1 MYGNT
6 RIDASEAITTRTAQR
21 YWIAVVTVASAL
33 GITLLLQRIF
43 PYPFLFLFFGAVM
56 VSAWFGGSAVGFS
69 AVLLSTLA
77 VDYFFVPP
85 FRSFAIN
92 VTAEA
97 YFASFVFCTLI
108 ASWVSSA
115 KKKSESELRE
125 ARDQLEIR
133 VAERTGE
140 LHRSNLEFQ
149 ESERRLRLLTE
160 VIPQQ
165 IWSGT
170 PDGSIDYCN
179 QQLLEYT
186 GRTLD
191 EMRGELFLD
200 AIDPS
205 DRERFHLAWLQAL
218 ATETAFEGEWRVR
231 GRDGKFRWFF
241 TRCVPLRS
249 SDGQTVR
256 WYGTNTDIEDH
267 HNAKATLLRTQAEL
281 ARLSRSL
288 SLGELTASIAHEL
301 RQPLAAAVTH
311 GEACL
316 EWLSANPPNLEKARH
331 SVQRFIEDGRRA
343 GDVLARIRALFQKE
357 APAKIQFDIDELIF
371 ELVAFFRDE
380 AGRRGI
386 SIVVQEKDCNLP
398 KVEADRIQ
406 VQQVLLNLVLN
417 AMESLSETPEGRKEI
432 VIRSSQQ
439 DASVLVS
446 VEDTG
451 RGLAQQATSE
461 IFKPFFTTKPHGIGM
476 GLAISRSIVEAH
488 EGRLWAAAMPSG
500 GAVFFFTLPIRSGSL
515 DA

>member
-1 MYGNT
+1 M
-6 RIDASEAITTRTAQR
+6 IARTVQR
-21 YWIAVVTVASAL
+21 YWIAVLTVSSAL
-33 GITLLLQRIF
+33 GTTLLLQRLF

-56 VSAWFGGSAVGFS
+56 VSAWFGGSVVGFT

-108 ASWVSSA
+108 ASWVSSS
-115 KKKSESELRE
+115 KKKSESEIRE

-133 VAERTGE
+133 VAERTSE
-140 LHRSNLEFQ
+140 LHRSNIELQ

-200 AIDPS
+200 AIHPS
-205 DRERFHLAWLQAL
+205 DREHFHLVWLQAL
-218 ATETAFEGEWRVR
+218 STETAFEGEWRVR
-231 GRDGKFRWFF
+231 GRNGKFRWFF

-267 HNAKATLLRTQAEL
+267 HNAKAALLKTQSEL

-301 RQPLAAAVTH
+301 RQPLAAAVTD

-316 EWLSANPPNLEKARH
+316 EWLSANPPNLEKARR
-331 SVQRFIEDGRRA
+331 SVQRFIDDGKRA
-343 GDVLARIRALFQKE
+343 GDVLARIRALFQNE
-357 APAKIQFDIDELIF
+357 PPAKIQFNMNELIDEL
-371 ELVAFFRDE
+371 LVFFRDE
-380 AGRRGI
+380 AVRRGI
-386 SIVVQEKDCNLP
+386 SVRVKEQDSNLP
-398 KVEADRIQ
+398 QVEADRVQ
-406 VQQVLLNLVLN
+406 VQQVLMNLVLN
-417 AMESLSETPEGRKEI
+417 AVDSLNDSQEDRKEI
-432 VIRSSQQ
+432 VVHSSQQ
-439 DASVLVS
+439 HANEILVS
-446 VEDTG
+446 VEDNG
-451 RGLAQQATSE
+451 RGLTPQAINE
-461 IFKPFFTTKPHGIGM
+461 IFKPFFTTKPQGIGM
-476 GLAISRSIVEAH
+476 GLAISRSIIEAH
-488 EGRLWAAAMPSG
+488 DGRLWAAPRPSG
-500 GAVFFFTLPIRSGSL
+500 GAVFSFTLPIRSGTPS
-515 DA
+515 A